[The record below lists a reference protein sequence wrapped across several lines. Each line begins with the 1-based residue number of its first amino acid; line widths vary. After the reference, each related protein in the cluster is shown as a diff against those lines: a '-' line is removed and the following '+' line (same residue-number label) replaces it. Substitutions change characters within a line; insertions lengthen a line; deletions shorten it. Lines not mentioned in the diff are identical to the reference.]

1 MKNIL
6 ILSQFTIR
14 EAFSRKIFIMFS
26 GVSVFILAVAALI
39 FSFVSVD
46 DFQNMVQVEGNQL
59 EIFNKIV
66 EVLKLVIVVPLF
78 GIGIFLAIF
87 STSSFIPHMLEKG
100 SIDLLLSKPVSRAQ
114 VILGKYFGGI
124 AVVLLNISFLIF
136 GSWFLIGIKFGNW
149 DTSFLLTIPTIVFAF
164 SELYALLILIGI
176 TTQSSVLAMMLTYLI
191 YFIISPILSY
201 RDNIFSLFESKT
213 AEYIIE
219 FLYYILPKTQDLSTI
234 NSELAAGGSVP
245 DWLPIIFAFA
255 FIILTIAI
263 SITIF
268 SKKDY

>member
-6 ILSQFTIR
+6 ILSQFTLR

-26 GVSVFILAVAALI
+26 GVSVFILAVAALV
-39 FSFVSVD
+39 FSLVSVE
-46 DFQNMVQVEGNQL
+46 DFQGMVNVNGN
-59 EIFNKIV
+59 EMDVFNKIV

-100 SIDLLLSKPVSRAQ
+100 SIDLLLSKPVSRTQ

-124 AVVLLNISFLIF
+124 AVVFINIAFLIF
-136 GSWFLIGIKFGNW
+136 GSWFLLGIKFGNW
-149 DTSFLLTIPTIVFAF
+149 DPSFLLTIPTITFAF

-176 TTQSSVLAMMLTYLI
+176 ATQSSVLAMMLTYLI

-201 RDNIFSLFESKT
+201 RDTIFSFIENKI
-213 AEYIIE
+213 AEYTIE
-219 FLYYILPKTQDLSTI
+219 ILYYILPKTQDLSTL

-245 DWLPIIFAFA
+245 DWMPVLLAIA
-255 FIILTIAI
+255 FIILTIAT

>member
-6 ILSQFTIR
+6 ILTQFTLR

-26 GVSVFILAVAALI
+26 GVTLFILAVAALI

-46 DFQNMVQVEGNQL
+46 DFQGMVNVNGSQL
-59 EIFNKIV
+59 EIFDKIV

-100 SIDLLLSKPVSRAQ
+100 SIDLLLSKPVSRSQ

-124 AVVLLNISFLIF
+124 AVVFINIAFLIL

-149 DTSFLLTIPTIVFAF
+149 DPSFLLTIPTIVFAF
-164 SELYALLILIGI
+164 AELYSLLILIGI
-176 TTQSSVLAMMLTYLI
+176 ITQSSVLAMMLTYLI

-201 RDNIFSLFESKT
+201 RDNIFSFIESKT
-213 AEYIIE
+213 TEYILE
-219 FLYYILPKTQDLSTI
+219 TLYYVLPKTQDLSTI

-245 DWLPIIFAFA
+245 DWMPVILAFT
-255 FIILTIAI
+255 FIILTIAT